1 MVISDTETLNK
12 TGNFFLALL
21 LTKMLPHTHIC
32 VTPEL
37 PLTQVRS
44 QPAPGMYSAHR
55 WELEQA
61 LGIFIQSKI
70 PGLDQAAYHQPV
82 LS

>member
-12 TGNFFLALL
+12 TGNFFLTLL
-21 LTKMLPHTHIC
+21 LTKMLSHTHIC
-32 VTPEL
+32 VNPEL
-37 PLTQVRS
+37 PLTQFRS
-44 QPAPGMYSAHR
+44 QPAPGMYSACR

-70 PGLDQAAYHQPV
+70 EGLNQASCHQPV